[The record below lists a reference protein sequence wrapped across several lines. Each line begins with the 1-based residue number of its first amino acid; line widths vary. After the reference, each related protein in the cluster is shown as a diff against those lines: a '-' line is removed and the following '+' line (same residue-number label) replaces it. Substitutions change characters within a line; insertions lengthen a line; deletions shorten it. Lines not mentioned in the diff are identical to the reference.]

1 MKWLCAGRQLDLS
14 EPLIMGI
21 VNVTPDS
28 FSDGGRYAGTPEAI
42 AHGLELLEQGADIL
56 DIGGESTRPGAAEV
70 TEQEEL
76 ERVILVVEALAKT
89 GAVISVD
96 TSKAGV
102 IREAVKA
109 GAHII
114 NDVRALQEPGALE
127 AAAQTNAGICLM
139 HMQGTPATM
148 QKNIAYSD
156 LLQEVERFLLDRAQC
171 AQSAGIAR
179 ERICLDYG
187 FGFGKTV
194 DQNFELLANTD
205 YFARLPYPIL
215 VGLSRKSSLG
225 AVVGRDVSDRLI
237 ASVTGALI
245 AAQRGAGIVR
255 VHDVAA
261 TRDAFKIWHMT
272 VSKTHKD

>member
-76 ERVILVVEALAKT
+76 ERVVPVVEALAKT

-139 HMQGTPATM
+139 HMQGTPETM
-148 QKNIAYSD
+148 QKNIAYGN
-156 LLQEVERFLLDRAQC
+156 LLQEVERLLLERDQSS
-171 AQSAGIAR
+171 QSAVIDQ
-179 ERICLDYG
+179 ERIRMDYG
-187 FGFGKTV
+187 YVFGKTV

>member
-76 ERVILVVEALAKT
+76 ERVVPVVEALAKT

-148 QKNIAYSD
+148 QKNIAYGN

-171 AQSAGIAR
+171 AQSAGIAQ

-272 VSKTHKD
+272 VSKTYKD